1 MAPYRPNRKVRRSK
15 KYKKIMSEQTQDIGL
30 NLNDLVAIVKIIDV
44 ASERGAFK
52 GAELSSVGAIRDK
65 VTAFVDSQT
74 PKEEKNEENAT
85 PETAEGA
92 EGTEETSE

>member
-1 MAPYRPNRKVRRSK
+1 
-15 KYKKIMSEQTQDIGL
+15 MSEENTQEVQGL
-30 NLNDLVAIVKIIDV
+30 SINDLIAVVKIIDV

-74 PKEEKNEENAT
+74 PKEEKEDAT
-85 PETAEGA
+85 ETAEGA

>member
-1 MAPYRPNRKVRRSK
+1 M
-15 KYKKIMSEQTQDIGL
+15 
-30 NLNDLVAIVKIIDV
+30 VKIIEVD
-44 ASERGAFK
+44 SERGAFK

-74 PKEEKNEENAT
+74 PKEEKEDAT
-85 PETAEGA
+85 ETAEGA

>member
-1 MAPYRPNRKVRRSK
+1 MAPYRPNQKQRRSK
-15 KYKKIMSEQTQDIGL
+15 KYSKIMSEEKAQELGL

-52 GAELSSVGAIRDK
+52 GAELSSVGAVRDK

-74 PKEEKNEENAT
+74 PKEEKEEDAT
-85 PETAEGA
+85 ETAEGA

>member
-1 MAPYRPNRKVRRSK
+1 MSPYRPNRKTRRSK
-15 KYKKIMSEQTQDIGL
+15 KYKKIMSEENTQEVQGL
-30 NLNDLVAIVKIIDV
+30 GLNDLVAVVKIIDV

-65 VTAFVDSQT
+65 ITAFVDSQT
-74 PKEEKNEENAT
+74 PKEEKEDAT
-85 PETAEGA
+85 ETAEGA